1 MTVTPITS
9 ARGRSPTSR
18 PQLRKY
24 PFVGWDRL
32 KAGIQWKQGQHAVAI
47 GGTGSGK
54 TTVSGELLPRRS
66 QVVVFVS
73 KGMDE
78 IFDGPYFSAYETI
91 SKWSRRRDYQRRVLL
106 RPENLKTIA
115 ATRDNKTVVFRACMD
130 SILLK
135 EGHWCIDVDE
145 THYCTERLK
154 LGGEIADILEQ
165 GRSAK
170 ISMWNNT
177 QRPAGI
183 PLAVYVNSS
192 HGFYFRTQEEY
203 DLDRLSRLN
212 NRHTNT
218 KELAENIVHLDD
230 HEFVYID
237 RSGRIPPCRSMVILK
252 GSKSVPNRNSRSQD
266 RNLQPEHGR

>member
-1 MTVTPITS
+1 MTVVPITS
-9 ARGRSPTSR
+9 IQRSRGSSKPL
-18 PQLRKY
+18 LRKY
-24 PFVGWDRL
+24 PFIGWDRL
-32 KAGIQWKQGQHAVAI
+32 KAGIQWKQGQHVVAI

-78 IFDGPYFSAYETI
+78 IFDGPYFKDYETI
-91 SKWSRRRDYQRRVLL
+91 QTWKRRRDYQRRVLL
-106 RPENLKTIA
+106 RPANQKSIA
-115 ATRDNKTVVFRACMD
+115 ATRDHKTLVFRNCMD
-130 SILLK
+130 EILLK

-183 PLAVYVNSS
+183 PLAVYTNSS

-203 DLDRLSRLN
+203 DLDRLSRLSN
-212 NRHTNT
+212 KHTHT
-218 KELAENIVHLDD
+218 KELAENIIHLDD

-252 GSKSVPNRNSRSQD
+252 GRKSAD
-266 RNLQPEHGR
+266 RNAGSANRDVHAAH